1 MSYLYIQHT
10 EPENDCVDPLQ
21 KFCRFKFGNFHSTRL
36 FLCALGTIKKKMIE
50 LDRDFKRR
58 LEMWNKP
65 INMQQWTRMNKKS
78 LFQWGNENLDMNWR
92 FLFWIPYIILFIQEP
107 KRDGK
112 CQICV
117 ILIIFTGFEKDVE
130 KNIFDYNF
138 LFWYYI
144 YTKLCK
150 ELIQLFDKKRLH

>member
-21 KFCRFKFGNFHSTRL
+21 KFCRFKFRNFHSTRL

-65 INMQQWTRMNKKS
+65 INMQQ
-78 LFQWGNENLDMNWR
+78 
-92 FLFWIPYIILFIQEP
+92 
-107 KRDGK
+107 
-112 CQICV
+112 
-117 ILIIFTGFEKDVE
+117 
-130 KNIFDYNF
+130 
-138 LFWYYI
+138 
-144 YTKLCK
+144 
-150 ELIQLFDKKRLH
+150 